1 MFKYNKDGSLK
12 IEYDDGTEF
21 DNGVVIDRSDKEWTG
36 PPALLVDTETTP
48 TPPLDLDSGG
58 AGGEDTSGEDTSGED
73 TSGEEASAKAAGFR
87 AQAFASLDASI
98 SRLEAA
104 NLAANAEPVN
114 PAPTKTRFKD
124 SNGYDEGS
132 DQRVK
137 IRVPPKY
144 LTRFTQG
151 ASGSPLN
158 KVGGIL
164 FPYTPSVS
172 YGVNST
178 YTAQSPTHSNFTQNF
193 YKNSAIDNISINGK
207 FTVQTAED
215 ADILLCTIHLLKSL
229 TRMRAGGAGFGDTD
243 SGAPPPVCRLDA
255 FGDMLLKNVPVV
267 ISTFKFD
274 FPDSIN
280 YFRYKSKDLG
290 MNSVPTVSTI
300 SITCIPM
307 YSRREIQEF
316 NMTGYVSG
324 KFQGVGYI

>member
-12 IEYDDGTEF
+12 IDYDDGTEF
-21 DNGVVIDRSDKEWTG
+21 DNGVVIDRSEKEWIG
-36 PPALLVDTETTP
+36 PPAVIVDTETTP
-48 TPPLDLDSGG
+48 TPPLDLDVVGE
-58 AGGEDTSGEDTSGED
+58 EDTSGSEPQDNV
-73 TSGEEASAKAAGFR
+73 EEIPASVTAAGIR
-87 AQAFASLDASI
+87 AQAFAALDASI

-104 NLAANAEPVN
+104 NLAANAEP
-114 PAPTKTRFKD
+114 AEQKPTVTRFKD
-124 SNGYDEGS
+124 SDGYEEGT

-137 IRVPPKY
+137 IRVPLKY

-151 ASGSPLN
+151 STGSPLN

-172 YGVNST
+172 YGVNAT

-229 TRMRAGGAGFGDTD
+229 TRMRAGGALVGDTD

-255 FGDMLLKNVPVV
+255 FGDMLLNNVPVV

-274 FPDSIN
+274 FPDSVN
-280 YFRYKSKDLG
+280 YFRYKSKELG

-307 YSRREIQEF
+307 YSRTEIQ
-316 NMTGYVSG
+316 
-324 KFQGVGYI
+324 KFSVTAYSNGWYKGRGYI

>member
-1 MFKYNKDGSLK
+1 MSYLN
-12 IEYDDGTEF
+12 IQYDDGTEF
-21 DNGVVIDRSDKEWTG
+21 DNGVVIQRSEKEWTG
-36 PPALLVDTETTP
+36 PPATIVDTETTP
-48 TPPLDLDSGG
+48 TPPLDGSADSPT
-58 AGGEDTSGEDTSGED
+58 GEDTSSSDAD
-73 TSGEEASAKAAGFR
+73 AAYATALR
-87 AQAFASLDASI
+87 KQAYASLDASI

-104 NLAANAEPVN
+104 NLAANAEPDQ
-114 PAPTKTRFKD
+114 PAATQTRFKD
-124 SNGYDEGS
+124 SDGYEEGT

-151 ASGSPLN
+151 ADGSPLN

-164 FPYTPSVS
+164 FPYTPSIS
-172 YGVNST
+172 YGVNAT

-193 YKNSAIDNISINGK
+193 YKNSSIDNISITGK

-215 ADILLCTIHLLKSL
+215 ADIFLCTVHLLKSL

-267 ISTFKFD
+267 ISSFKFD
-274 FPDSIN
+274 FPDSVN

-290 MNSVPTVSTI
+290 MNSVPTVSTLA
-300 SITCIPM
+300 ITCIPM
-307 YSRREIQEF
+307 YSRREIQQF
-316 NMTGYVSG
+316 NMTTYVG
-324 KFQGVGYI
+324 GHFQGEGYI